1 MRTFAAFANGLER
14 FTQRVNRIFVL
25 IGSVLVAAMMLVT
38 VREVF
43 VRYVLDDPSR
53 WAMDGSRFAL
63 VYVFFLAL
71 APALESG
78 HHVSVDLF
86 DPLLPRAVRRYQQ
99 PAAYLLVLFFAA
111 VLFYYVSA
119 VTLEV
124 FDTGEMTYSVVP
136 VQLKYIYCIGP
147 IGVGEFWLTA
157 LVGFI
162 RACQGAPLLA
172 RATETPSG
180 A

>member
-1 MRTFAAFANGLER
+1 MSSPA
-14 FTQRVNRIFVL
+14 
-25 IGSVLVAAMMLVT
+25 S
-38 VREVF
+38 
-43 VRYVLDDPSR
+43 PSQ
-53 WAMDGSRFAL
+53 WKVILAFAL

-71 APALESG
+71 GPALESG

-86 DPLLPRAVRRYQQ
+86 DPLLPRVIRPYQQ
-99 PAAYLLVLFFAA
+99 PAAYLLVLFFAT

-124 FDTGEMTYSVVP
+124 VDTGEMTYSVVP
-136 VQLKYIYCIGP
+136 VQLEYIYCIGP
-147 IGVGEFWLTA
+147 VGVAEFWLTA

-162 RACQGAPLLA
+162 RACQGATSPP
-172 RATETPSG
+172 RASEASSG